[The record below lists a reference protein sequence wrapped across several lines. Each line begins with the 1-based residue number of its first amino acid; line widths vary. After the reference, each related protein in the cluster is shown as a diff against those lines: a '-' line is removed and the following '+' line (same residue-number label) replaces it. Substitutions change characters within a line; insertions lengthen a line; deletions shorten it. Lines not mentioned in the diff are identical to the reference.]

1 MTTNE
6 ILALVKTAG
15 KQLIDD
21 YDRASFDLGY
31 KEPDAINKLDS
42 VGVTLG
48 YLARMLERD
57 AYAEAAKSSGRGAQ
71 LKAMERIVKRAKGGT
86 YRAGTHGT
94 FDCKSGARA
103 VTDGAM
109 AVRIKNGDVV
119 MPEHIP
125 DGVAPGLD
133 ADKVLDPLT
142 STCVAVE
149 LDLAAIKAG
158 NKTKRAELR
167 GRFGRVPKDTGP
179 VWRIENP
186 KTGDFWYYN
195 PQLII
200 DALEALPGADVYLST
215 ERGDYIYFVSDDGD
229 ALVLPLRT
237 SSVQQWQVINP
248 KEVN

>member
-21 YDRASFDLGY
+21 YDKASFDVGY
-31 KEPDAINKLDS
+31 NEPDAINNLGS
-42 VGVTLG
+42 IGVTLG

-57 AYAEAAKSSGRGAQ
+57 AYAEAVKSSGRGAQ
-71 LKAMERIVKRAKGGT
+71 LKAMERIVKRARGT
-86 YRAGTHGT
+86 AHRPGTHGT
-94 FDCKSGARA
+94 FDCMSGARA

-109 AVRIKNGDVV
+109 AVRIKNGDVP

-125 DGVAPGLD
+125 DDVEPGLD
-133 ADKVLDPLT
+133 VDKVLDPLA
-142 STCVAVE
+142 STCTAVE

-158 NKTKRAELR
+158 AKTKRAEMR
-167 GRFGRVPKDTGP
+167 ARFGRVSKDTGP
-179 VWRIENP
+179 AWRIENP
-186 KTGDFWYYN
+186 KTGSFWYYN

-215 ERGDYIYFVSDDGD
+215 KRGDYIYVVSDDGD

-237 SSVQQWQVINP
+237 SAVHSFQIINP

>member
-71 LKAMERIVKRAKGGT
+71 LKAMERIVKRAKGGA
-86 YRAGTHGT
+86 YRVGTHGT

-109 AVRIKNGDVV
+109 VVRITNGNVV

-149 LDLAAIKAG
+149 LDLVAIKAG
-158 NKTKRAELR
+158 NKTKHAELR

-179 VWRIENP
+179 AWRVENP
-186 KTGDFWYYN
+186 KTGDSWYYN

-200 DALEALPGADVYLST
+200 DALESLPGGTAYLST
-215 ERGDYIYFVSDDGD
+215 GRGDYLYVVSDDGD

-237 SSVQQWQVINP
+237 SAVQLFQIINP

>member
-57 AYAEAAKSSGRGAQ
+57 AYAEAAKSSGHGAQ
-71 LKAMERIVKRAKGGT
+71 LKAMERIVKRAKGALRPGT
-86 YRAGTHGT
+86 RGT

-109 AVRIKNGDVV
+109 AVRIKNGDVP

-125 DGVAPGLD
+125 DSVAPGLD
-133 ADKVLDPLT
+133 ADKVLNPLA

-179 VWRIENP
+179 AWRIENP
-186 KTGDFWYYN
+186 KTGDSWYYN

-200 DALEALPGADVYLST
+200 DALESLPGGTAYLST
-215 ERGDYIYFVSDDGD
+215 GRGDYLYVVSDDGD

-237 SSVQQWQVINP
+237 SAVQLFQIINP

>member
-6 ILALVKTAG
+6 ILGLVKTAG

-42 VGVTLG
+42 AGVTLG

-71 LKAMERIVKRAKGGT
+71 LKAMERIVKRAKGVC
-86 YRAGTHGT
+86 RPGTHGT
-94 FDCKSGARA
+94 FDCESGARA
-103 VTDGAM
+103 ITDGAM
-109 AVRIKNGDVV
+109 AVRIKNSDVV
-119 MPEHIP
+119 MPERIP

-133 ADKVLDPLT
+133 VDKILDPLT
-142 STCVAVE
+142 STCEAVE
-149 LDLAAIKAG
+149 LDLAAIKARD
-158 NKTKRAELR
+158 KTKRAEMR
-167 GRFGRVPKDTGP
+167 RRFGRVPKGTGP

-186 KTGDFWYYN
+186 KTGADWYFN

-200 DALEALPGADVYLST
+200 DALESLPGAATCMAAS
-215 ERGDYIYFVSDDGD
+215 RGDSLYVASDDGD
-229 ALVLPLRT
+229 ALVLPIRT
-237 SSVQQWQVINP
+237 SAVKPFQIINP

>member
-71 LKAMERIVKRAKGGT
+71 LKAMERIVKRAKGDA
-86 YRAGTHGT
+86 YRVGTHGA

-119 MPEHIP
+119 IPEHIP

-142 STCVAVE
+142 STCTAVE
-149 LDLAAIKAG
+149 LDLATIKAG
-158 NKTKRAELR
+158 DKTKRAEMR
-167 GRFGRVPKDTGP
+167 GRFGRVPKGMGP

-186 KTGDFWYYN
+186 KTGVDWYFN
-195 PQLII
+195 PRLVI
-200 DALEALPGADVYLST
+200 DALESLPGAATCMAAS
-215 ERGDYIYFVSDDGD
+215 RGDSLYVTSVDGD
-229 ALVLPLRT
+229 ALVLPIRT
-237 SSVQQWQVINP
+237 SAVQSFQIINP

>member
-71 LKAMERIVKRAKGGT
+71 LKAMERIVKRAKGA
-86 YRAGTHGT
+86 RRPGTHGT

-103 VTDGAM
+103 VTDGYI

-167 GRFGRVPKDTGP
+167 GRFGRVPKYTGAA
-179 VWRIENP
+179 WRIESP
-186 KTGDFWYYN
+186 KTGNFWYYN

-200 DALEALPGADVYLST
+200 DALEALPGGTAYLST
-215 ERGDYIYFVSDDGD
+215 GRGDCLYVVSDDGD
-229 ALVLPLRT
+229 ALVLPLRAGA
-237 SSVQQWQVINP
+237 VQSFQIINP

>member
-71 LKAMERIVKRAKGGT
+71 LKAMERIVKRAKGAQ
-86 YRAGTHGT
+86 RPGTHGT

-103 VTDGAM
+103 VTDGYI

-125 DGVAPGLD
+125 DDVAPGLD
-133 ADKVLDPLT
+133 ADKVLDPLA
-142 STCVAVE
+142 SGVAVE

-158 NKTKRAELR
+158 NKTKRAEMR
-167 GRFGRVPKDTGP
+167 GRFGRAPKDTRP
-179 VWRIENP
+179 AWRIENP

-200 DALEALPGADVYLST
+200 DALEALPGASVYLST
-215 ERGDYIYFVSDDGD
+215 ERGDYIYAVSDDGD

-237 SSVQQWQVINP
+237 ASVREFQIINP

>member
-109 AVRIKNGDVV
+109 VVRITNGNVV
-119 MPEHIP
+119 MPERIP
-125 DGVAPGLD
+125 DDVAPGLD

-149 LDLAAIKAG
+149 IDLAAIKAG

-186 KTGDFWYYN
+186 KTGNFWYYN

-200 DALEALPGADVYLST
+200 DALEALPGADAYLST
-215 ERGDYIYFVSDDGD
+215 ERGDYIYFASDDGD
-229 ALVLPLRT
+229 ALVLPLRASAVQ
-237 SSVQQWQVINP
+237 SSQIINP